1 MRSQHVSQS
10 VWHSH
15 FRIARIF
22 ASIFSIY
29 VSQSIYSNPYFFP
42 YFSQSIYFFR
52 YVSQSV
58 WHSDFRIARIFAYIH
73 FLLLFLDL
81 FHQCLLIIS
90 HMYIHMTFSFP
101 FCTHICFHPYFLSPL
116 SLFIK
121 LCNLYL
127 YLSNSKRRYDMSP
140 LQSIRRPRDMT
151 YFCKLHM
158 TNSFQTS
165 IFMVYFSKMFF
176 WKCIF
181 HIKLFHYHSAWFV
194 PAVPVSPICNFF
206 RYSPPVFRFCKKCKI
221 MTSKSH
227 DTLIF
232 CLPWLPSILGREMFV
247 VRILKRN
254 ICSPY

>member
-1 MRSQHVSQS
+1 MFFLLRLLIKQFNIFKSLTLFKLTGYQFLFDFFARTFPITILTMTVTMRSQHVSQS

-22 ASIFSIY
+22 AS
-29 VSQSIYSNPYFFP
+29 
-42 YFSQSIYFFR
+42 
-52 YVSQSV
+52 
-58 WHSDFRIARIFAYIH
+58 IH

>member
-1 MRSQHVSQS
+1 MFH
-10 VWHSH
+10 
-15 FRIARIF
+15 
-22 ASIFSIY
+22 
-29 VSQSIYSNPYFFP
+29 NPYDILISVLHASLLQFFP
-42 YFSQSIYFFR
+42 YMFLNPYIQIHIFFPYVSQSIYFFR

-58 WHSDFRIARIFAYIH
+58 WHSDFCIARIFAYIH

-116 SLFIK
+116 SIFIK

-176 WKCIF
+176 LKVYF
-181 HIKLFHYHSAWFV
+181 
-194 PAVPVSPICNFF
+194 
-206 RYSPPVFRFCKKCKI
+206 
-221 MTSKSH
+221 SH
-227 DTLIF
+227 
-232 CLPWLPSILGREMFV
+232 
-247 VRILKRN
+247 
-254 ICSPY
+254 